1 MSEVTLTAE
10 PRQLTGSA
18 SSRRMRAEDQIPAVV
33 YGKNRDATSIVVSRV
48 DLRHALSTEAGANAL
63 LSLELEGEKLITI
76 AREVQRH
83 PVRRDV
89 IHVDFVVV
97 DPATP
102 IELSVPI
109 VLVGE
114 AKQVTVNGGMTEQR
128 LNSLKVRVRP
138 DAIPDSITVDIS
150 VMRLDKSLLVKDLVL
165 PEGVVSLSRPQ
176 QAVVTAELT
185 RAAMVSTR
193 DAGAAETAE

>member
-10 PRQLTGSA
+10 PRSTTGSA
-18 SSRRMRAEDQIPAVV
+18 PARRMRAEDQIPAVV
-33 YGKNRDATSIVVSRV
+33 YGKNYEAASIVVSRA
-48 DLRHALSTEAGANAL
+48 DLRHALSTDAGANAL
-63 LSLELEGEKLITI
+63 LSLELEGQTLTAI

-97 DPATP
+97 DPANP

-138 DAIPDSITVDIS
+138 DSIPDSIPVDIS
-150 VMRLDKSLLVKDLVL
+150 GMRLDKSLLVKDLEL

-185 RAAMVSTR
+185 RAAMVSAR
-193 DAGAAETAE
+193 DAGAAATEE